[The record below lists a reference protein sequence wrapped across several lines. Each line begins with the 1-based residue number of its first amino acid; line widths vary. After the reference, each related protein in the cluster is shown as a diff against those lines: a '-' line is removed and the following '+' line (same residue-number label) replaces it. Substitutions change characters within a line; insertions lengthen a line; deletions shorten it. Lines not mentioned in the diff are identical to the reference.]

1 MPRAGLARLRAP
13 PRPRRPP
20 ALLRPGVRGG
30 GGGSV
35 CGVAR
40 VAAGAGEG
48 GGGPRGTREAAEWTE
63 RCNAREMNRAVSKRR
78 SGSGEQ
84 TLDALLHLRDGVL
97 LDLLPK
103 GLPLGLFLGRHLQ
116 RLDRIEPAEPF
127 GDGFWRRRPLFFCDT
142 ECIILCVVDRF
153 LHGFRFL
160 PLRLRAV
167 FPILAPSLFVATRR
181 APPLLPV
188 SSRMAQP
195 CPCARVASR
204 CLPDRWANPRPGR
217 QGIAPPQA
225 VQRAHASRRANR
237 QDGPG

>member
-1 MPRAGLARLRAP
+1 MPRAGPDRLRAH

-20 ALLRPGVRGG
+20 AVLRPGVRGG

-84 TLDALLHLRDGVL
+84 TLDALLHLRNGVL

-167 FPILAPSLFVATRR
+167 FPILAIVYSFTFCRHATSSASSSGVISNGSTLSMRASSFAMPSGSLGQ
-181 APPLLPV
+181 
-188 SSRMAQP
+188 SS
-195 CPCARVASR
+195 S
-204 CLPDRWANPRPGR
+204 
-217 QGIAPPQA
+217 
-225 VQRAHASRRANR
+225 
-237 QDGPG
+237 